1 MRANSQRSINMTVES
16 RSYPLPEYSIPALPL
31 HHHLEDLAEVQAFLK
46 SLGIRTQNTRIER
59 YIRYLEQAVNGKQPD
74 ESQIFK
80 NAVVIHAFKALLIGS
95 FTCYEKLMSSCGS
108 SKVSKREC
116 PKEQMEN

>member
-1 MRANSQRSINMTVES
+1 MANSQMNLR
-16 RSYPLPEYSIPALPL
+16 YL
-31 HHHLEDLAEVQAFLK
+31 
-46 SLGIRTQNTRIER
+46 RTQ
-59 YIRYLEQAVNGKQPD
+59 L
-74 ESQIFK
+74 
-80 NAVVIHAFKALLIGS
+80 IHAFKALLIGS